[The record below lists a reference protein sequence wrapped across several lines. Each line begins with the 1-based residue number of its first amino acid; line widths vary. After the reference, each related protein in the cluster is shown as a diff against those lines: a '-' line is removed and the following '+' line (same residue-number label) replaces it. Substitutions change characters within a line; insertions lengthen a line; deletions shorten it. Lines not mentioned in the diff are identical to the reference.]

1 MHVRFLRK
9 ANSKKKKKGS
19 EIPFRLNFLFLIVF
33 LLFAALIGQLVYL
46 QIIHGAKF
54 ESEAISSDNKT
65 ETKNVQR
72 GMIYD
77 ATGKLL
83 VANNTSRAVTYTKPL
98 NVKNEQMY
106 KVANSL
112 AGYISV
118 DTESLTT
125 RNKIDYYLADPKH
138 LKEVNSHIKGADT
151 MQDADKL
158 ASLEV
163 AYVKKNNLV
172 DNLTDQQKKAA
183 TLYSKM
189 SGAYALSTVYL
200 KTSDVTDTE
209 MAEVGEH
216 LSVLPGVKIGTS
228 WSRSYPNGESVKS
241 VIGTVTSEKQGLPS
255 DKINTLL
262 AQGYSRNDSVGSSY
276 IESQYED
283 VLKGSKEVINVETKN
298 NEIVKEIKQYA
309 GSPGDNLQLTINSEF
324 QNQVQKIVEDQVK
337 ANAGSNPYLP
347 GGYAVVMNPKTGG
360 IYALAGVSRDLST
373 GEVTENALGTIN
385 QTFVM
390 GSVVKGAM
398 VMGALRDGVITPT
411 NNTLLEEPIKLAGT
425 ASKTSWFNK
434 TGAANMSL
442 SASDALQVSSNTYMM
457 KLAMMEGGFTYRSG
471 AALNLPTSIFDKLR
485 QNFKQYGLGVKT
497 GIDIPGEATGFEGA
511 ADQSHIGNALDLS
524 FGNYDA
530 YTPIQL
536 AQYASTI
543 ANGGYRIQ
551 PHILKSI
558 RKTNKDGSLGAVK
571 YEVQPNILNV
581 VEGTQDQWDV
591 VKTGLWRVV
600 HGTNTYRTGGS
611 MASVKPEIA
620 AKTGT
625 AQTFYNNVET
635 ETLSA
640 ISYAPAND
648 PQVVVVVA
656 FPNITNTESNI
667 NTQTVKEVYEAYWK
681 TVQSSD
687 GFN

>member
-1 MHVRFLRK
+1 MRFLRK
-9 ANSKKKKKGS
+9 ANAQNKQKRSQ
-19 EIPFRLNFLFLIVF
+19 IPFRLNFLFLIVF
-33 LLFAALIGQLVYL
+33 LLFAALIGQLAYL
-46 QIIHGAKF
+46 QIIHGPKF
-54 ESEAISSDNKT
+54 ESEATSSDNQT
-65 ETKNVQR
+65 ETRNVQR
-72 GMIYD
+72 GTIYD
-77 ATGKLL
+77 STGKLL
-83 VANNTSRAVTYTKPL
+83 VANNTSRAITYTKPL
-98 NVKNEQMY
+98 NVASSQMY
-106 KVANSL
+106 KVANNL
-112 AGYISV
+112 VNYVSV
-118 DTESLTT
+118 GTDTLTE
-125 RNKIDYYLADPKH
+125 RNKVDYYLADPKH
-138 LKEVNSHIKGADT
+138 TAAVNKHIPNADT
-151 MQDADKL
+151 MQDNEKL
-158 ASLEV
+158 TKLQTN
-163 AYVKKNNLV
+163 YVKKHNLV
-172 DNLTDQQKKAA
+172 K
-183 TLYSKM
+183 KM
-189 SGAYALSTVYL
+189 SEKQEQAAVLYAKMAGAYALSTVYL
-200 KTSDVTDTE
+200 KTSDVSDSE

-216 LSVLPGVKIGTS
+216 LSLLPGVKIGTS

-255 DKINTLL
+255 DQINKLL
-262 AQGYSRNDSVGSSY
+262 AEGYSRNDSVGSSY
-276 IESQYED
+276 IESQYENA
-283 VLKGSKEVINVETKN
+283 LKGTKEVINVQTKN
-298 NEIVKEIKQYA
+298 NEIIKEVKQYG
-309 GSPGDNLQLTINSEF
+309 GSPGDNLQLTINAEF
-324 QNQVQKIVEDQVK
+324 QNQVQKIVEDNVK
-337 ANAGSNPYLP
+337 NAAGSNPYIP

-360 IYALAGVSRDLST
+360 IYALAGVNRDLST

-398 VMGALRDGVITPT
+398 VMGALKDGVITPT

-425 ASKTSWFNK
+425 AAKTSWFNK

-442 SASDALQVSSNTYMM
+442 TAADALQVSSNTYMM
-457 KLAMMEGGFTYRSG
+457 KLAMLEGGFKYTSG

-497 GIDIPGEATGFEGA
+497 GIDIPGEASGFEGA

-543 ANGGYRIQ
+543 ANGGYRLQ

-558 RKTNKDGSLGAVK
+558 RKTNKDGSLGPVK
-571 YEVQPNILNV
+571 YEMQPNVLNV
-581 VEGTQDQWDV
+581 VDGTKDQWDV

-600 HGTNTYRTGGS
+600 HGSNTYRTGGS

-625 AQTFYNNVET
+625 AQTFYNNIET

-656 FPNITNTESNI
+656 FPNITDSNSKINTE
-667 NTQTVKEVYEAYWK
+667 TVKQIYEAYWK

-687 GFN
+687 GFK